1 MRNHLYYFNTD
12 SLQTGGFIYSFTLF
26 KFMTV
31 FPRNFDFIYKQLH
44 LTMVLGLVVIGNFP
58 VFQMK
63 FSRNTSSVDEVRYIF
78 PNNEKTC
85 GSGKEERLS
94 WFPKRKMVLFFIDH
108 YKQKI

>member
-44 LTMVLGLVVIGNFP
+44 LTIVLDLVVIGNFSA
-58 VFQMK
+58 FQTK
-63 FSRNTSSVDEVRYIF
+63 FTSSVEIRYFF
-78 PNNEKTC
+78 PNNEK
-85 GSGKEERLS
+85 KNV
-94 WFPKRKMVLFFIDH
+94 VLGRGEIKLISEKKDYTFFQELIDH